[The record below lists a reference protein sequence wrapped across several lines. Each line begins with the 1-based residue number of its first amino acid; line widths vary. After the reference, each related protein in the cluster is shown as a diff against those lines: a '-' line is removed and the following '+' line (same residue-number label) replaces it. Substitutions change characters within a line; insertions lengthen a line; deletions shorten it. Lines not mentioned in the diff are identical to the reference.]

1 MKHAYLAILAL
12 VVLCVGMRQLQAMHN
27 EELINIKRRINQ
39 IEYQGYRQS
48 YSNELDDLYER
59 QSQLERLETREALE
73 ALRKAKPERE
83 SLEALRKEKSE
94 REALEAF
101 RTLHK
106 KPYVTGNDPDYDVT
120 R

>member
-1 MKHAYLAILAL
+1 MKHGYFAILAL
-12 VVLCVGMRQLQAMHN
+12 VALCVGMRQLQAMHN

-39 IEYQGYRQS
+39 IEFQGYRQN

-73 ALRKAKPERE
+73 ALRK
-83 SLEALRKEKSE
+83 EKSE

-101 RTLHK
+101 RALHK